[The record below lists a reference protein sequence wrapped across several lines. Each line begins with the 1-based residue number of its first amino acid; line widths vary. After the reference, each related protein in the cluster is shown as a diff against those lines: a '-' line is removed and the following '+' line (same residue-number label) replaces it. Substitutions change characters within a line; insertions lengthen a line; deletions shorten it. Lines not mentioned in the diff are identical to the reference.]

1 MTASRF
7 AGAAFVDQR
16 LAPMCS
22 GLTISASSIV
32 EAGVAPFMRAVW
44 AGSVSELSEPCLDL
58 ARTPLSLASASA
70 CFTVRS
76 SLSVCRRRSFNQLRS
91 WRRLAAA
98 RRAAQRASTPMWIW
112 LPIILS
118 GDEIQVSNRSA
129 SLAAGGT
136 RRPRQAGVGQAAAL

>member
-32 EAGVAPFMRAVW
+32 EAGVAPFKAVW
-44 AGSVSELSEPCLDL
+44 AGSVSELSEPCLDR
-58 ARTPLSLASASA
+58 ARTPRSLASASA

-129 SLAAGGT
+129 SPAAGGT